1 MKVEKVV
8 MVFLMIVFSGV
19 PAFCQKSEK
28 KPKIKSIT
36 ILEEKSDVLIKKQV
50 KDSETFYDSRGNILE
65 EINYK
70 QGKVDKH
77 FRYQYDNE
85 DNKIKE
91 EKIDPSGKVTEY
103 SEYKYENGL
112 RTEKIVYTGSGKI
125 KSKKVYQY
133 TTW

>member
-103 SEYKYENGL
+103 SEYKYENGF

>member
-1 MKVEKVV
+1 MKIDKVI
-8 MVFLMIVFSGV
+8 MLLLMIAVSGI
-19 PAFCQKSEK
+19 PALCQKSEK

-36 ILEEKSDVLIKKQV
+36 ILEEKSDVIVKKQV
-50 KDSETFYDSRGNILE
+50 KDSETIFDVRGNIIE

-70 QGKVDKH
+70 QGKEDKH
-77 FRYQYDNE
+77 FRYQYDND

-103 SEYKYENGL
+103 SGYKYENGL
-112 RTEKIVYTGSGKI
+112 RTEKTVYTGSGKI
-125 KSKKVYQY
+125 KSKKLYIY